1 MSSFLNQR
9 QTSLRLLT
17 AATAALFACCLQAVT
32 ADTQAQDQGAASA
45 SDGPVA
51 GPPAAVPPIPATP
64 SGRLVGAASCA
75 AASCHGGGRR
85 IEGLHFSASLVWAGR
100 DPHANAWDVLNTPRS
115 KTMLELLGAG
125 QASAP
130 PSAVQDARCLN
141 CHATVE
147 QPLTGTVP
155 VNFLHH
161 DGVGCEACHGAA
173 RDWIGPHVTSDWK
186 SLPATAKAALG
197 YVELGSSLT
206 ERARRCAECH
216 VGGVG
221 RDVNHD
227 LIAAGHP
234 RLDYE
239 FSTFHTNYP
248 RHWQPR
254 ADSPDKT
261 DLEQSPTFTLD
272 AWQAGR
278 FAAAEACLKLLED
291 RTTAGR
297 PWPELAEYSC
307 FSCHHNLENRSWYQQ
322 RRSNGRPGWETWSLT
337 PLRNSQNT
345 ELLPLTSSIKTLA
358 GQMNQSAPDRLLV
371 SRSARTSLTALQPL
385 LTENHQW
392 TTPSVDALCLEQIR
406 GARRTTT
413 DGTTLAAASW
423 DEMAQL
429 YLALRAAVAARRTL
443 DTQDTRNEKISQH
456 LEVIRSQL
464 LFQPGYD
471 SPGTSS
477 IDPVLAISAAVNQIE
492 LLLDPKTPQP

>member
-1 MSSFLNQR
+1 M
-9 QTSLRLLT
+9 LT
-17 AATAALFACCLQAVT
+17 AATAVLFACCLQAVT
-32 ADTQAQDQGAASA
+32 ADTQAQEQGAASA
-45 SDGPVA
+45 SDSPVA
-51 GPPAAVPPIPATP
+51 GPTAAVPPIPANP
-64 SGRLVGAASCA
+64 SSRLVGAASCA

-186 SLPATAKAALG
+186 SLPSTAKAALG

-239 FSTFHTNYP
+239 FSTFHNNYP
-248 RHWQPR
+248 KHWQPR
-254 ADSPDKT
+254 ADTPDKT

-291 RTTAGR
+291 RTSDGR

-307 FSCHHNLENRSWYQQ
+307 FSCHHNLEDRSWYQQ
-322 RRSNGRPGWETWSLT
+322 RRSSGRPGWETWALT
-337 PLRNSQNT
+337 PLQNSKQA
-345 ELLPLTSSIKTLA
+345 EMLPLTSALQSLA
-358 GQMNQSAPDRLLV
+358 IHMQAPVPDRHLV
-371 SRSARTSLTALQPL
+371 KQAAANSAAAVLPLMSQQQP
-385 LTENHQW
+385 W
-392 TTPSVDALCLEQIR
+392 TTDTIDQLCLEQIR
-406 GARRTTT
+406 LARRTTT
-413 DGTTLAAASW
+413 DGKTLAAGSW

-429 YLALRAAVAARRTL
+429 YLALRAATIARNSL
-443 DTQDTRNEKISQH
+443 APQDNRHQQISEQLEIIRRN
-456 LEVIRSQL
+456 L
-464 LFQPGYD
+464 LFLPGFD
-471 SPGTSS
+471 SPGQSS
-477 IDPVLAISAAVNQIE
+477 VDAVLIVSDAVNHIE
-492 LLLDPKTPQP
+492 QLLAHKAPQP

>member
-1 MSSFLNQR
+1 
-9 QTSLRLLT
+9 
-17 AATAALFACCLQAVT
+17 
-32 ADTQAQDQGAASA
+32 
-45 SDGPVA
+45 
-51 GPPAAVPPIPATP
+51 
-64 SGRLVGAASCA
+64 
-75 AASCHGGGRR
+75 
-85 IEGLHFSASLVWAGR
+85 
-100 DPHANAWDVLNTPRS
+100 
-115 KTMLELLGAG
+115 MLELLGAG
-125 QASAP
+125 QPDSP
-130 PSAVQDARCLN
+130 PTAVQDARCLN

-186 SLPATAKAALG
+186 SMPAAAKAALG
-197 YVELGSSLT
+197 YVELGTSLT
-206 ERARRCAECH
+206 ARARKCAECH

-254 ADSPDKT
+254 SGTTAQPEPE
-261 DLEQSPTFTLD
+261 LSPTLTLD

-291 RTTAGR
+291 RTAAGR

-307 FSCHHNLENRSWYQQ
+307 FSCHHNLEDRSWYQQ
-322 RRSNGRPGWETWSLT
+322 RRSSGRAGWETWNLT
-337 PLRNSQNT
+337 PLRNSPT
-345 ELLPLTSSIKTLA
+345 SELLPLTTAIDSLA
-358 GQMNQSAPDRLLV
+358 GLMNRPAPDRLLV
-371 SRSARTSLTALQPL
+371 GKSVNATLTALQPL
-385 LTENHQW
+385 LENHQEW
-392 TTPSVDALCLEQIR
+392 TPATIDTLCLEQIR
-406 GARRTTT
+406 RARRNTG
-413 DGTTLAAASW
+413 DGKALAAGSW

-429 YLALRAAVAARRTL
+429 YLGLRAAVLARSAL
-443 DTQDTRNEKISQH
+443 APQDTRNPQITQQ
-456 LEVIRSQL
+456 LENIRSRL
-464 LFQPGYD
+464 LFLPGHD

-477 IDPVLAISAAVNQIE
+477 IDAVLIITAAVNQIE
-492 LLLDPKTPQP
+492 LLLDPTTPQP